1 MYSNSLVWL
10 LALPAAGGLVCRG
23 LKSRRAILAFVTGGM
38 AVIAVLAFRAAGRVF
53 CARAF
58 GSAGQWLAL
67 DALSAFHLVLMMT
80 VYLLCSIFAWIYFA
94 EEIRKGRCDLRLAR
108 KFGSLWFWALT
119 SMMLVLLSN
128 NIGILWV
135 GIEASTLMTAFL
147 ICIHITPASLE
158 ATWKYLVVCSVG
170 VAFAF
175 MGTLLVGAAAA
186 KVAPESANLLNWTHL
201 TDIAPGLSPALMK
214 LAFLFLLVG
223 YGTKVGLAPMHSWLP
238 DAHSQAPAPV
248 SALFSGFLLNTALYC
263 VMRFI
268 PLVQAATGH
277 SGWALGIL
285 VIFGAFSILLA
296 SAFITGQR
304 DIKRLLAY
312 SSVEHLGII
321 TLGLGLG
328 GIGTFAA
335 LFHTM
340 NHSLCKPLAFFSA
353 GRLGQMRGS
362 HEIQKL
368 AGSFQSSAPW
378 ALALVA
384 SLFALGGMVPSPIF
398 FSEFMV
404 GFAAID
410 RHRTGIL
417 VLLLAG
423 LAIVFLGLSRCAI
436 AIAWGRPESGA
447 EKIRSHRIEGLF
459 VAAVLAM
466 ILVLGF
472 WMPTPLK
479 EWITAAAAIIGGAP

>member
-1 MYSNSLVWL
+1 MYSNLLIWL

-23 LKSRRAILAFVTGGM
+23 LKSRRAILAVVTGGM
-38 AVIAVLAFRAAGRVF
+38 VVVGVLALRVATQVFAAKTSGPV
-53 CARAF
+53 
-58 GSAGQWLAL
+58 SPWLAI

-80 VYLLCSIFAWIYFA
+80 VYLLCSVFAWIYFK

-128 NIGILWV
+128 NIGIMWV
-135 GIEASTLMTAFL
+135 GIESSTLMTAFL

-186 KVAPESANLLNWTHL
+186 KFAPESANLLSWTHL
-201 TDIAPGLSPALMK
+201 MSIAPSLDPALMK

-277 SGWALGIL
+277 SGWALGVL
-285 VIFGAFSILLA
+285 MVFGALSILLA

-312 SSVEHLGII
+312 SSVEHLGLI

-335 LFHTM
+335 LFHAM

-353 GRLGQMRGS
+353 GRLGQIRGS

-368 AGSFQSSAPW
+368 AGSLQSSTPW
-378 ALALVA
+378 ALALVV

-404 GFAAID
+404 GYAAVD
-410 RHRTGIL
+410 AHRIGIL
-417 VLLLAG
+417 VLMLAG

-436 AIAWGRPESGA
+436 SIAWGHPESTP
-447 EKIRSHRIEGLF
+447 EKIRPPIPEVLF
-459 VAAVLAM
+459 VAVLLAT

-472 WMPTPLK
+472 WMPPFLK
-479 EWITAAAAIIGGAP
+479 EWITASAAVIGGAP

>member
-1 MYSNSLVWL
+1 MHSNLLIWL
-10 LALPAAGGLVCRG
+10 LTLPAAGGLACRI
-23 LKSRRAILAFVTGGM
+23 LKSPRAILAFVAVGMTVLGG
-38 AVIAVLAFRAAGRVF
+38 LAWRAAFPILGSKDSV
-53 CARAF
+53 
-58 GSAGQWLAL
+58 SAGPWLAL

-80 VYLLCSIFAWIYFA
+80 VYVLCSIFAWIYFE
-94 EEIRKGRCDLRLAR
+94 EEIRRGRCDLRLAR

-147 ICIHITPASLE
+147 ICIHPTPASLE

-175 MGTLLVGAAAA
+175 MGTLLIGAAAA
-186 KVAPESANLLNWTHL
+186 KVAPENANLLNWTHL
-201 TDIAPGLSPALMK
+201 MSIGSSLSPALMK

-223 YGTKVGLAPMHSWLP
+223 YGTKVGLAPMHNWLP

-263 VMRFI
+263 IMRFI
-268 PLVQAATGH
+268 PLVQAATNH

-285 VIFGAFSILLA
+285 VFFGTISILLA
-296 SAFITGQR
+296 AAFITGQR
-304 DIKRLLAY
+304 DLKRLLAY
-312 SSVEHLGII
+312 SSVEHLGLV

-335 LFHTM
+335 LFHTV

-353 GRLGQMRGS
+353 GRLGQWRGS
-362 HEIQKL
+362 HEIRKL
-368 AGSFQSSAPW
+368 ADSFRTSSPW

-384 SLFALGGMVPSPIF
+384 SLFALGGMVPSPVF
-398 FSEFMV
+398 FSEFMI
-404 GFAAID
+404 GFAAVD
-410 RHRTGIL
+410 HHRIGVLI
-417 VLLLAG
+417 LLLAG
-423 LAIVFLGLSRCAI
+423 LAVVFLGLSRCAI
-436 AIAWGRPESGA
+436 SIAWDRPESDV
-447 EKIRSHRIEGLF
+447 EKARTNPLDVVF
-459 VAAVLAM
+459 VTVSLIA

-472 WMPTPLK
+472 WMPTALK
-479 EWITAAAAIIGGAP
+479 EWITASAAVIGGVP

>member
-1 MYSNSLVWL
+1 
-10 LALPAAGGLVCRG
+10 
-23 LKSRRAILAFVTGGM
+23 
-38 AVIAVLAFRAAGRVF
+38 
-53 CARAF
+53 
-58 GSAGQWLAL
+58 
-67 DALSAFHLVLMMT
+67 
-80 VYLLCSIFAWIYFA
+80 
-94 EEIRKGRCDLRLAR
+94 
-108 KFGSLWFWALT
+108 
-119 SMMLVLLSN
+119 
-128 NIGILWV
+128 
-135 GIEASTLMTAFL
+135 
-147 ICIHITPASLE
+147 
-158 ATWKYLVVCSVG
+158 
-170 VAFAF
+170 
-175 MGTLLVGAAAA
+175 
-186 KVAPESANLLNWTHL
+186 
-201 TDIAPGLSPALMK
+201 
-214 LAFLFLLVG
+214 
-223 YGTKVGLAPMHSWLP
+223 
-238 DAHSQAPAPV
+238 
-248 SALFSGFLLNTALYC
+248 
-263 VMRFI
+263 MRFI